1 MEVYGVK
8 PKKFTKKWWGY
19 FWYYYKWHTAGVL
32 FAAVLMI
39 ITFVQCVTQ
48 TKYDLQ
54 IDFITE
60 YGIIPEQEEMLAALI
75 EENIEDV
82 TGNGEKEAFVLS
94 LNMGEGDAQ
103 MMQAM
108 TTKLFVEL
116 GYSESYVFIMSKKYA
131 DAILEHDIFENS
143 DVWAGDL
150 ANGEPLI
157 SLKECLVLP
166 EMWFDM
172 EVQDLYIGVLKVR
185 EENKANELEL
195 KRYENGKRFAQFLIN
210 QR

>member
-8 PKKFTKKWWGY
+8 PKRFTKKWWGY
-19 FWYYYKWHTAGVL
+19 FWYYYKWHTVGVL
-32 FAAVLMI
+32 FACVLI
-39 ITFVQCVTQ
+39 VTSFVECATQ

-60 YGIIPEQEEMLAALI
+60 HGITLEQEEMLAEVI

-94 LNMGEGDAQ
+94 LNMTEGDAQ
-103 MMQAM
+103 MTQAL

-116 GYSESYVFIMSKKYA
+116 GYTESYVFIMSKKYA
-131 DAILEHDIFENS
+131 DMISEHGILENT
-143 DVWAGDL
+143 DVWAGDM
-150 ANGEPLI
+150 ANDGQLI
-157 SLKECLVLP
+157 SLKECKLMP
-166 EMWFDM
+166 QMWFDM

-185 EENKANELEL
+185 EENKDNELEL
-195 KRYENGKRFAQFLIN
+195 KKYENGKRFAQFLIN